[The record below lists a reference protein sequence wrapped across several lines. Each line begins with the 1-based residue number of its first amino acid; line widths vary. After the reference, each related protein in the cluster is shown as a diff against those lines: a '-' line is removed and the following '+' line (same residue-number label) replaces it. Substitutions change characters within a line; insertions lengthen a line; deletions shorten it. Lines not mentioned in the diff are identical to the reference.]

1 MERTTA
7 LDFREQMKTW
17 MDLAST
23 EPVKI
28 TRKNGQ
34 AFILVD
40 ADKFHEM
47 ELELANL
54 RGLTAGLLD
63 AASENTRPLTDQA
76 IAQTLESGKSK
87 ALTRKTK
94 KVAG

>member
-7 LDFREQMKTW
+7 LDFREKMKAW
-17 MDLAST
+17 LDLASK

-28 TRKNGQ
+28 TRKSGQ

-40 ADKFHEM
+40 AEKFQEM

-54 RGLTAGLLD
+54 RGLTKGLLD
-63 AASENTRPLTDQA
+63 AATGNSHPLTEKSISQA
-76 IAQTLESGKSK
+76 MEAGKAK
-87 ALTRKTK
+87 ALGRKTK
-94 KVAG
+94 KVVG

>member
-7 LDFREQMKTW
+7 LDFREQMKSW
-17 MDLAST
+17 MDLASA

-40 ADKFHEM
+40 ADKYHEM

-54 RGLTAGLLD
+54 RGLTKGLLD
-63 AASENTRPLTDQA
+63 VAAGNTQPLTEG
-76 IAQTLESGKSK
+76 IVTQTLESGKNK
-87 ALTRKTK
+87 ALARKTK
-94 KVAG
+94 KAVG

>member
-7 LDFREQMKTW
+7 LDFREQMKSW

-40 ADKFHEM
+40 ADKYHQM

-54 RGLTAGLLD
+54 RGLTKGLLD
-63 AASENTRPLTDQA
+63 VASGDFHPLTDDSISKA
-76 IAQTLESGKSK
+76 LESGKNK
-87 ALTRKTK
+87 ALARKK
-94 KVAG
+94 KKAVG